1 MLPSAKVKR
10 TSTAH
15 GLPIRLALVGTMAVL
30 ACDGGSGA
38 TAARPEGGAKDAD
51 GEGAA
56 KDAYGAEST
65 QPSACLEGRV
75 ELQEAPAWLPNRP
88 LWMDAQSFHLAHLD
102 RELGIMHH
110 VLSRETGR
118 VLSSQ
123 SYQVHSPQI
132 DGLDSVAGSPQGD
145 VAFAYRYTSDGT
157 IRQEVLSVSGGDS
170 TTWTAPW
177 QYPRRAWGLGWD
189 GEGFTASLLGSDW
202 ATARFSAKGELLAD
216 VETFAPSA
224 STSYG
229 YFDTETD
236 SQTGTTV
243 FLGAGSSGVVLVGRR
258 GRDTNLTSP
267 AASWDFEGSSESS
280 FSGEVAVALNGPRAL
295 LAWVDVSEGLMVREV
310 SLDTGESTAQW
321 MVPNS
326 GFKNVAA
333 AWAGDRWVI
342 VGQHYTGLVLAEIR
356 DNQIQQRTLL
366 RHEPPCLKTKTCADS
381 SEITWYVRRLTVV
394 ADGKS
399 AWAGFVDVGTQ
410 RVEGNRTLLNYR
422 IIPLRDEC
430 NYRTLAS
437 E

>member
-1 MLPSAKVKR
+1 MSVSGILR
-10 TSTAH
+10 TQ
-15 GLPIRLALVGTMAVL
+15 LLLVGAMAVF
-30 ACDGGSGA
+30 ACDGGSGG
-38 TAARPEGGAKDAD
+38 TAARPEGGVKDAD
-51 GEGAA
+51 GEGGMR
-56 KDAYGAEST
+56 DAYGAESA
-65 QPSACLEGRV
+65 QPSACIEGRV
-75 ELQEAPAWLPNRP
+75 ELQESPDRLPNRP
-88 LWMDAQSFHLAHLD
+88 LWIDAQGFHLAHVD
-102 RELGIMHH
+102 GQLGIVHH

-132 DGLDSVAGSPQGD
+132 DGLDSVAASPQGD
-145 VAFAYRYTSDGT
+145 VAFAYRYTVDGD
-157 IRQEVLSVSGGDS
+157 IQQGVLSVSTGDS

-177 QYPRRAWGLGWD
+177 QYPRLAWGLGWD

-216 VETFAPSA
+216 VEMFAPSA
-224 STSYG
+224 PTKYG

-243 FLGAGSSGVVLVGRR
+243 FLGAGSPGVVLVGRR

-267 AASWDFEGSSESS
+267 AASWHFEGSSQNSS
-280 FSGEVAVALNGPRAL
+280 SGEVAVALNGPRVL
-295 LAWVDVSEGLMVREV
+295 LAWVDVLEDVMVREV

-321 MVPNS
+321 IVPNI

-366 RHEPPCLKTKTCADS
+366 RHEPPCLKTSTCVDS
-381 SEITWYVRRLTVV
+381 TTMTWYVRRLTVV

-399 AWAGFVDVGTQ
+399 AWAGFVDMGTQ

-430 NYRTLAS
+430 NYKTLAS